1 MNNNGELNNVN
12 TTAATVATAEPKLTP
27 LPADQETNTAQMEV
41 IQAINE
47 EQQKPAAEPQII
59 SQPVVVAQE
68 EVPQP
73 QIVSETSQPE
83 PQIIAA
89 TPQEEVTPTVEPQI
103 VSETPQ
109 ESAQPQ
115 PAQQPT
121 QEAEDQIKYE
131 NDIKSMTVTLDTLN
145 GKTEPVEVPTEPVVE
160 VQTQPVQQPE
170 TIPQNLSKKE
180 LKKLQKEQAKQAKML
195 KKQGVASE
203 PVPPATNPD
212 GTPVTVQEVPQQG
225 GSFFKILVV
234 LAVIVLAG
242 YIVYTNRSYQAQINN
257 LKFACTPVT
266 TNTKE
271 EQLPLDS
278 TLVQSLYAKVK
289 TTIKEDYAH
298 TEWDNKMKLYLAY
311 RQIPVNEKYP
321 SNCNMFN
328 ATQMEP
334 FICEVSP
341 TFVPQAFK
349 VETLELEFKKL
360 FGEET
365 PFQLDDVKLDRGCVG
380 GYQYIPERQ
389 EFVQGTCPQQSVTP
403 IKVDKKLK
411 EARSYRNTIILVED
425 VKYTGSDKTEI
436 PSYLK
441 NGTYFYTF
449 RLDMNYNFVF
459 VSKTY
464 EDLY

>member
-12 TTAATVATAEPKLTP
+12 TTAATVAPAEPKLTP
-27 LPADQETNTAQMEV
+27 LPADEETNTAQMEV
-41 IQAINE
+41 IQATNAAATT
-47 EQQKPAAEPQII
+47 QAAPAEPQIV
-59 SQPVVVAQE
+59 SEPVVVAQE
-68 EVPQP
+68 SV
-73 QIVSETSQPE
+73 
-83 PQIIAA
+83 AA
-89 TPQEEVTPTVEPQI
+89 EPQI
-103 VSETPQ
+103 VAAEPQIVAETPQ
-109 ESAQPQ
+109 APEQS
-115 PAQQPT
+115 QQEP
-121 QEAEDQIKYE
+121 EDQIKYE
-131 NDIKSMTVTLDTLN
+131 NDIQKMTITLDALS
-145 GKTEPVEVPTEPVVE
+145 GKTEPVETPTEPVVE
-160 VQTQPVQQPE
+160 VATEPVPQPE

-195 KKQGVASE
+195 QKQGVAD

-212 GTPVTVQEVPQQG
+212 GTPVVVQQVPKQG
-225 GSFFKILVV
+225 GSFFKILII

-242 YIVYTNRSYQAQINN
+242 YIVYTNKSYQSQIDN

-278 TLVQSLYAKVK
+278 TLVQTLYSKVK
-289 TTIKEDYAH
+289 TTIKEDYAQ
-298 TEWDNKMKLYLAY
+298 TEWDNTMKLYLAY

-328 ATQMEP
+328 ATKMEP
-334 FICEVSP
+334 FVCEVSP

-365 PFQLDDVKLDRGCVG
+365 PYELDDVKLDRGCVG
-380 GYQYIPERQ
+380 GYEYIPERQ
-389 EFVQGTCPQQSVTP
+389 EFVQGNCPQQSVTP

-411 EARSYRNTIILVED
+411 EARSYRNTIILVEE